1 MALKKQV
8 TTIEEVPEALRD
20 HYKPV
25 EGGVGFVLEVD
36 GEEDTTT
43 LKRTLERVKQE
54 RNDAIAEAKR
64 KGEDVANIEASWKVK
79 VEEAEK
85 AHSEHLKNTTA
96 ALKRVTIERTASE
109 IALRITGG
117 DVDSAE
123 LVMPLVEKRLKAE
136 VDGTRAITRVLDA
149 EGKASALSLADLEN
163 ELRSD
168 KRFSRVAVKSN
179 ASGSGATPN
188 QNNPAGGGA
197 TVEGFNPLKNTDSA
211 AHYQWI
217 AERKA
222 KRGA

>member
-54 RNDAIAEAKR
+54 RNDAIAEARR
-64 KGEDVANIEASWKVK
+64 KGEDVSNIEASWKVK

-85 AHSEHLKNTTA
+85 AHSEHLKNMTS
-96 ALKRVTIERTASE
+96 ALKRVTRDRTAGE
-109 IALRITGG
+109 LAAKLAG
-117 DVDSAE
+117 DAAD
-123 LVMPLVEKRLKAE
+123 LLIPHIEKRIKVEL
-136 VDGTRAITRVLDA
+136 DGDRPITRILDA

-168 KRFSRVAVKSN
+168 KRFSRVVIASN